1 MYDLTV
7 IIEARLLNRFGKPS
21 SWLHSTTVKETFIC
35 EDIEEVF
42 RITDS
47 LAKEFEIVSANFRK
61 VKPRKDET
69 QKVYVEEDEC

>member
-21 SWLHSTTVKETFIC
+21 QWLYSTTVKETFIC

-42 RITDS
+42 RITDQ
-47 LAKEFEIVSANFRK
+47 LAKEFEIVSASFKK
-61 VKPRKDET
+61 VKPK
-69 QKVYVEEDEC
+69 EERYSDTERVDEC